1 MEKIK
6 PNFDRSFKNPQVVSF
21 EKGKLPPQA
30 LDLEEVVLGAMMID
44 KKRCR
49 RSY

>member
-6 PNFDRSFKNPQVVSF
+6 PNFDRSYKNPQVVPF

-30 LDLEEVVLGAMMID
+30 I
-44 KKRCR
+44 RFR
-49 RSY
+49 RSCFGSNDD

>member
-30 LDLEEVVLGAMMID
+30 
-44 KKRCR
+44 
-49 RSY
+49 